1 MSYNL
6 FIDDVRNPD
15 EVFDRQRDPW
25 YGLEWVIA
33 RSSDEAWNIVK
44 DRGLPERMALD
55 FCLNKT
61 CDDLVT
67 SFIRAYRLLQDT
79 MPPYR
84 VHSSAFM
91 AKEMI
96 DELVGQ
102 LNFKK

>member
-6 FIDDVRNPD
+6 FIDDERNPE
-15 EVFDRQRDPW
+15 EVFYLRRDEW
-25 YGLEWVIA
+25 YGLDWVIA
-33 RSSDEAWNIVK
+33 RSSNEAWNIVK
-44 DRGLPERMALD
+44 ERGLPDRMALD
-55 FCLNKT
+55 FCLNKN

-67 SFIRAYRLLQDT
+67 SFVRAYRMLQDT

-84 VHSSAFM
+84 VHSRAFM

-96 DELVGQ
+96 DEIVVQ